1 MTRSI
6 VIVCEEKIAHVLSH
20 VWSHVL
26 PEADIQCAVTA
37 SAVESA
43 LQLPPDI
50 VLIDWSFEGIKP
62 AELFST
68 LHARPSYSSCVLAAI
83 SHDHYQNS
91 QARDSG
97 VDLIIDLTVSAGIE
111 QLLLSS
117 FFTLKKL
124 SAAYTHARDLEREV
138 KNARSIIED
147 VITVLQR
154 TVHTRFPD
162 AVLRSTFIEDACM
175 WIAGQF
181 EHEEDVE
188 IDNEQLRYA
197 AKLVMIGRMHLP
209 DSEKASSIT
218 LDGAARSVLTAA
230 VPLKANEILKDSE
243 YLAGARS
250 ILKSLYE
257 NYDGTGFPD
266 RIQHWQIPLASRIL
280 RVVIDAEGLCTEMGG
295 RYSEALE
302 EIKKLARRVYDNRV
316 VLLLD
321 EYVNVVAKRSKTD
334 NTPTS
339 VLLVDLQEGMTLAG
353 DIVTNAGL
361 KLMKAGTVLRS
372 HLIDRLMSHN
382 TMDPILGNIYVHP
395 AKAEEV
401 NK

>member
-20 VWSHVL
+20 VWTHVL
-26 PEADIQCAVTA
+26 PEADIDCVGTA
-37 SAVESA
+37 MAVESA

-83 SHDHYQNS
+83 CHDQHQS
-91 QARDSG
+91 SLARNSG

-111 QLLLSS
+111 QLLLSN
-117 FFTLKKL
+117 FLTLKKL

-138 KNARSIIED
+138 RNARANIED
-147 VITVLQR
+147 VVNVLQSAI
-154 TVHTRFPD
+154 HTRYPD
-162 AVLRSTFIEDACM
+162 AALRARFIEEACM

-181 EHEEDVE
+181 EHEEDAE
-188 IDNEQLRYA
+188 IDREQLRYA
-197 AKLVMIGRMHLP
+197 SKLVMIGRLHLP
-209 DSEKASSIT
+209 DTEKTTTIT

-230 VPLKANEILKDSE
+230 VPLKANDILKESE

-316 VLLLD
+316 VILLE
-321 EYVNVVAKRSKTD
+321 EYVNVVAKRSK
-334 NTPTS
+334 NENAPTS

-361 KLMKAGTVLRS
+361 KLMNAGTVLRS

-382 TMDPILGNIYVHP
+382 TMDPILGNIYVHTP
-395 AKAEEV
+395 KAEKV
-401 NK
+401 